1 MPPIRP
7 PLKRSIDSIQSDGE
21 IMTVRFNQPDSGHQS
36 NISDPPEMIPCPKE
50 SDKKYFQIDPTKVY
64 LKITDIARKNNNV
77 FDLTIL
83 SWLFPKEEGAKIP
96 HSSIICHGDEISY
109 SKSGIIRKKFSG
121 HFSEESITSLIE
133 FRNVL
138 DRSEYDLEYFLDQ
151 CKDRF
156 NAKNYSLFKN
166 NCNHFSFKMLHY
178 FGNDTER
185 LTNLPAYQYKVRDR
199 AATGAAAAAGVGA
212 IGAGTVAIMSSEAA
226 FWTIMNVAGGPVG
239 ATVATTVVGSAIA
252 YLSRKIIRKRSS
264 QGEETSSSQSSSQE
278 EPIPGFDNF

>member
-7 PLKRSIDSIQSDGE
+7 PLKRSIDSIESDLEG
-21 IMTVRFNQPDSGHQS
+21 RS
-36 NISDPPEMIPCPKE
+36 NSDMIPSLEPKE
-50 SDKKYFQIDPTKVY
+50 GQKYFEIDPSKVY
-64 LKITDIARKNNNV
+64 LKITDIARKNNNM
-77 FDLTIL
+77 FNLTIL

-121 HFSEESITSLIE
+121 HFTEESITSLIE
-133 FRNVL
+133 FVNVL
-138 DRSEYDLEYFLDQ
+138 DRSEYDLEYFIDQ

-185 LTNLPAYQYKVRDR
+185 LTTLPAYQYKVRDR

-264 QGEETSSSQSSSQE
+264 QGEETSSQSSSQE